1 MRFFTFLP
9 VVFCLGVQALPAAEK
24 QTTQHPSPDVAVP
37 HSTVQIISAT
47 DHKPL
52 AASNMLEK
60 REHITVTIEKE
71 LGKLGLNLDSTVK
84 HLLNKLGLKAV
95 HDPIDE
101 LLRGLVGNVDGVLG
115 KVDEIVGDL
124 LSDLGLGGL
133 DETIYDV
140 EKALGLSHKNTVRKL
155 LRSLHLL

>member
-1 MRFFTFLP
+1 M
-9 VVFCLGVQALPAAEK
+9 
-24 QTTQHPSPDVAVP
+24 
-37 HSTVQIISAT
+37 
-47 DHKPL
+47 
-52 AASNMLEK
+52 
-60 REHITVTIEKE
+60 TIEKE

-115 KVDEIVGDL
+115 KVDEIVGGL

-133 DETIYDV
+133 DETICDV
-140 EKALGLSHKNTVRKL
+140 EKALGLSHKNSVRKL